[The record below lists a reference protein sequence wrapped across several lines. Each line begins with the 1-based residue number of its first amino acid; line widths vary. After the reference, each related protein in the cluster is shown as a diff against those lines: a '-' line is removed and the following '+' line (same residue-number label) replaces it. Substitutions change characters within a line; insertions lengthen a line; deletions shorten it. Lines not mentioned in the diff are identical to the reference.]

1 MLKVI
6 ATHEYVSNFIKYT
19 GDKRGMVLGKC
30 LDETVSKMN
39 YYNYK
44 YQINRDISLKALK
57 SYTVFLKSE
66 FEKHDIVID
75 KSEMR
80 TYYAM
85 GWKFINAFKKSVL
98 YENML
103 LRDRTRIVTINDD
116 VGIYAQPDFVDYA
129 DNVIYEMKSFSLKP
143 LPEYVRKQV
152 RIFQLAYPNFNTVI
166 IGFPRNEEYIKPQ
179 IVKLTDP
186 KERTKKILLKKLY
199 RYAMEYGKNI
209 DYEEA
214 IGNRKCINYR
224 ID

>member
-1 MLKVI
+1 
-6 ATHEYVSNFIKYT
+6 
-19 GDKRGMVLGKC
+19 MVLGKC

-44 YQINRDISLKALK
+44 FQINRNISLKALK
-57 SYTVFLKSE
+57 SYTAFLKSE
-66 FEKHDIVID
+66 FEINDIVVD

-80 TYYAM
+80 KYYAM

-103 LRDRTRIVTINDD
+103 LRDRTRIIIINDE
-116 VGIYAQPDFVDYA
+116 VGIYAQPDFVDYEKE
-129 DNVIYEMKSFSLKP
+129 VIYEMKSFSLKP

-152 RIFQLAYPNFNTVI
+152 RVFQLAYPKFNTVI
-166 IGFPRNEEYIKPQ
+166 IGFPRNDEYIKPQ
-179 IVKLTDP
+179 TVKLMEQ

-199 RYAMEYGKNI
+199 KYATVHGKNI

-214 IGNRKCINYR
+214 IGNRKYINYS